1 MTPQFKRSPPT
12 IKNHQ
17 NLIIPPNFLQRIDT
31 TRTACQ
37 VSGMRDYQGEEIL
50 VISRELF
57 DELGSFQGIETDVVR
72 YLEAILDPANNFFMD
87 RGKAEE
93 DPSFKQIIPYAL
105 FHHNGRYL
113 HYTRG
118 KSGGESRLHAQGS
131 VGIGGHINPIDERA
145 DPLGRETYLA
155 GVEREIDEELNITG
169 GHQNRIVGLL
179 NDDSN
184 DVGKVHLGVVHI
196 FDLESDEITSA
207 EDALANL
214 AFQSAED
221 LKGSLHDTLET
232 WSKFCADELI

>member
-1 MTPQFKRSPPT
+1 
-12 IKNHQ
+12 
-17 NLIIPPNFLQRIDT
+17 
-31 TRTACQ
+31 
-37 VSGMRDYQGEEIL
+37 MRDYQGEEIL

-72 YLEAILDPANNFFMD
+72 YLEAILDPANNFFME
-87 RGKAEE
+87 RAQAEE

-105 FHHNGRYL
+105 FHHKGRYL

-196 FDLESDEITSA
+196 FDLESDDVTSA
-207 EDALANL
+207 EDSLANL
-214 AFQSAED
+214 AFQSAEA

>member
-1 MTPQFKRSPPT
+1 
-12 IKNHQ
+12 
-17 NLIIPPNFLQRIDT
+17 
-31 TRTACQ
+31 
-37 VSGMRDYQGEEIL
+37 MRDYKGEEIL

-87 RGKAEE
+87 RAEAEE

-105 FHHNGRYL
+105 FHHQGHYL

-131 VGIGGHINPIDERA
+131 VGVGGHINPVDERA

-155 GVEREIDEELNITG
+155 GVEREIDEELNISG
-169 GHQNRIVGLL
+169 DHKNQIVALL

-196 FDLESDEITSA
+196 FELESNDVTSA

-214 AFQSAED
+214 AFQSAAN
-221 LKGSLHDTLET
+221 LKGPLHASLET
-232 WSKFCADELI
+232 WSKFCVDQLVDA

>member
-1 MTPQFKRSPPT
+1 M
-12 IKNHQ
+12 
-17 NLIIPPNFLQRIDT
+17 QRIDT
-31 TRTACQ
+31 RESACQ
-37 VSGMRDYQGEEIL
+37 PLWMRDYQGEEIL
-50 VISRELF
+50 VISRQLF
-57 DELGSFQGIETDVVR
+57 DELGAFQGIKTDVDG

-87 RGKAEE
+87 RGKAED

-105 FHHNGRYL
+105 FQHNGKYL

-131 VGIGGHINPIDERA
+131 VGVGGHINPVDERA
-145 DPLGRETYLA
+145 DPLGKATYLA

-196 FDLESDEITSA
+196 FDLESEEVTSA

-214 AFQSAED
+214 AFQSSDD
-221 LKGSLHDTLET
+221 LKGKLHGSLET
-232 WSKFCADELI
+232 WSRFCIDELI

>member
-1 MTPQFKRSPPT
+1 M
-12 IKNHQ
+12 
-17 NLIIPPNFLQRIDT
+17 QRIDT
-31 TRTACQ
+31 RESACQ
-37 VSGMRDYQGEEIL
+37 PLWMRDYQGEEIL
-50 VISRELF
+50 VISRQLF
-57 DELGSFQGIETDVVR
+57 DELGAFQGIKTDVGG

-87 RGKAEE
+87 RGKAED

-105 FHHNGRYL
+105 FHHDGKYL

-131 VGIGGHINPIDERA
+131 VGVGGHINPVDERA
-145 DPLGRETYLA
+145 DPLGKATYLA

-196 FDLESDEITSA
+196 FDLESEDVTSA

-214 AFQSAED
+214 AFQSSED
-221 LKGSLHDTLET
+221 LTGKLHGSLET
-232 WSKFCADELI
+232 WSRFCVDKLI

>member
-1 MTPQFKRSPPT
+1 
-12 IKNHQ
+12 
-17 NLIIPPNFLQRIDT
+17 
-31 TRTACQ
+31 
-37 VSGMRDYQGEEIL
+37 MRDYQGEEIL

-57 DELGSFQGIETDVVR
+57 DKLGSFQGIETDVVR

-93 DPSFKQIIPYAL
+93 DSSFKQIIPYAL

-118 KSGGESRLHAQGS
+118 KSGGESRLHSQGS
-131 VGIGGHINPIDERA
+131 VGIGGHINPVDERA

-155 GVEREIDEELNITG
+155 GVEREIDEELDITG
-169 GHQNRIVGLL
+169 GHQNQIVGLL

-196 FDLESDEITSA
+196 FELESDEVTSA

-214 AFQSAED
+214 TFQSAEN
-221 LKGSLHDTLET
+221 LKGSLRKNLET
-232 WSKFCADELI
+232 WSQHCVDSLV

>member
-1 MTPQFKRSPPT
+1 
-12 IKNHQ
+12 
-17 NLIIPPNFLQRIDT
+17 
-31 TRTACQ
+31 
-37 VSGMRDYQGEEIL
+37 MRDYQGEEIL
-50 VISRELF
+50 VISRQLF
-57 DELGSFQGIETDVVR
+57 DELGAFQGIKTDVDG

-87 RGKAEE
+87 RGKAED

-105 FHHNGRYL
+105 FQHNGKYL

-131 VGIGGHINPIDERA
+131 VGVGGHINPVDERA
-145 DPLGRETYLA
+145 DPLGKATYLA

-196 FDLESDEITSA
+196 FDLESEDVTSA

-214 AFQSAED
+214 AFQSSDD
-221 LKGSLHDTLET
+221 LTGKLHGSLET
-232 WSKFCADELI
+232 WSRFCVDELI

>member
-1 MTPQFKRSPPT
+1 M
-12 IKNHQ
+12 
-17 NLIIPPNFLQRIDT
+17 QRIDT
-31 TRTACQ
+31 RESACQ
-37 VSGMRDYQGEEIL
+37 PLWMRDYQGEEIL
-50 VISRELF
+50 VISRQLF
-57 DELGSFQGIETDVVR
+57 DELGSFQGIKTDVDG
-72 YLEAILDPANNFFMD
+72 YLQAILDPANNFFMD
-87 RGKAEE
+87 RGKAED

-105 FHHNGRYL
+105 FHHDGKYL

-131 VGIGGHINPIDERA
+131 VGVGGHINPVDERA
-145 DPLGRETYLA
+145 DPLGKATYLA

-196 FDLESDEITSA
+196 FDLESEEVTSA

-214 AFQSAED
+214 AFQSSDD
-221 LKGSLHDTLET
+221 LKGKLHGSLET
-232 WSKFCADELI
+232 WSRFCVDELI

>member
-1 MTPQFKRSPPT
+1 M
-12 IKNHQ
+12 
-17 NLIIPPNFLQRIDT
+17 QRIDT
-31 TRTACQ
+31 RESACQ
-37 VSGMRDYQGEEIL
+37 PLWMRDYQGEEIL
-50 VISRELF
+50 VISRQLF
-57 DELGSFQGIETDVVR
+57 DELGSFQGIKTDVDG
-72 YLEAILDPANNFFMD
+72 YLQAILDPANNFFMD
-87 RGKAEE
+87 RGKAED

-105 FHHNGRYL
+105 FHHDGKYL

-131 VGIGGHINPIDERA
+131 VGVGGHINPVDERA
-145 DPLGRETYLA
+145 DPLGKATYLA

-196 FDLESDEITSA
+196 FDLESEDVTSA

-214 AFQSAED
+214 AFQSTED
-221 LKGSLHDTLET
+221 LTGQLHDTLET
-232 WSKFCADELI
+232 WSRFCVDELL

>member
-1 MTPQFKRSPPT
+1 M
-12 IKNHQ
+12 
-17 NLIIPPNFLQRIDT
+17 QRIDT
-31 TRTACQ
+31 SESACQ
-37 VSGMRDYQGEEIL
+37 TLRMRDYQGEEIL
-50 VISRELF
+50 VISRQLF
-57 DELGSFQGIETDVVR
+57 DELGAFQGIKTDVDG

-87 RGKAEE
+87 RGKAED

-105 FHHNGRYL
+105 FHHNGKYL

-131 VGIGGHINPIDERA
+131 VGVGGHINPVDERA
-145 DPLGRETYLA
+145 DPLGKATYLA

-169 GHQNRIVGLL
+169 GHKNRIVGLL

-196 FDLESDEITSA
+196 FDLESENVTSA

-214 AFQSAED
+214 AFQSSED
-221 LKGSLHDTLET
+221 LTGKLHGSLET
-232 WSKFCADELI
+232 WSRFCIDELI

>member
-1 MTPQFKRSPPT
+1 M
-12 IKNHQ
+12 
-17 NLIIPPNFLQRIDT
+17 QRIDT
-31 TRTACQ
+31 RESACQ
-37 VSGMRDYQGEEIL
+37 PLWMRDYQGEEIL
-50 VISRELF
+50 VISRQLF
-57 DELGSFQGIETDVVR
+57 DELGSFQGIKTDVDG
-72 YLEAILDPANNFFMD
+72 YLQAILDPANNFFMD
-87 RGKAEE
+87 RGKAED

-105 FHHNGRYL
+105 FHHDGKYL

-131 VGIGGHINPIDERA
+131 VGVGGHINPVDERA
-145 DPLGRETYLA
+145 DPLGKATYLA

-196 FDLESDEITSA
+196 FDLESEDVTSA

-214 AFQSAED
+214 AFQSSED
-221 LKGSLHDTLET
+221 LTGKFHGSLET
-232 WSKFCADELI
+232 WSRFCIDELI

>member
-1 MTPQFKRSPPT
+1 
-12 IKNHQ
+12 
-17 NLIIPPNFLQRIDT
+17 
-31 TRTACQ
+31 
-37 VSGMRDYQGEEIL
+37 MRDYKGEEIL
-50 VISRELF
+50 VIPRELF
-57 DELGSFQGIETDVVR
+57 DKLGSFQGIQTDVLK

-105 FHHNGRYL
+105 FHHEGRYL

-131 VGIGGHINPIDERA
+131 VGIGGHINPVDERA

-155 GVEREIDEELNITG
+155 GVEREIDEELHITG
-169 GHQNRIVGLL
+169 GHRNRIVGLL

-184 DVGKVHLGVVHI
+184 DVGKVHLGVVHV
-196 FDLESDEITSA
+196 FELESDQIESG

-214 AFQSAED
+214 AFQSITD
-221 LKGSLHDTLET
+221 LKGELHGSLET
-232 WSKFCADELI
+232 WSKFCVDALI

>member
-1 MTPQFKRSPPT
+1 
-12 IKNHQ
+12 
-17 NLIIPPNFLQRIDT
+17 
-31 TRTACQ
+31 
-37 VSGMRDYQGEEIL
+37 MRDYQGEEIL
-50 VISRELF
+50 VISRQLF
-57 DELGSFQGIETDVVR
+57 DELGAFQGIKTDVDG

-87 RGKAEE
+87 RGKAED

-105 FHHNGRYL
+105 FQHNGKYL

-131 VGIGGHINPIDERA
+131 VGVGGHINPVDERA
-145 DPLGRETYLA
+145 DPLGKATYLA

-196 FDLESDEITSA
+196 FDLESEDVTSA

-214 AFQSAED
+214 AFQSSDD
-221 LKGSLHDTLET
+221 LTGKLHGSLET
-232 WSKFCADELI
+232 WSRFCVNELI

>member
-1 MTPQFKRSPPT
+1 M
-12 IKNHQ
+12 
-17 NLIIPPNFLQRIDT
+17 QRIDT
-31 TRTACQ
+31 RESACQ
-37 VSGMRDYQGEEIL
+37 PLWMRDYQGEEIL
-50 VISRELF
+50 VISRQLF
-57 DELGSFQGIETDVVR
+57 DELGSFQGIKTDVDG
-72 YLEAILDPANNFFMD
+72 YLQAILDPANNFFMD
-87 RGKAEE
+87 RGKAED

-105 FHHNGRYL
+105 FHHDGKYL

-131 VGIGGHINPIDERA
+131 VGVGGHINPVDERA
-145 DPLGRETYLA
+145 DPLGKATYLA

-196 FDLESDEITSA
+196 FDLESEDVTSA

-214 AFQSAED
+214 AFQSSDD
-221 LKGSLHDTLET
+221 LKGKLHGSLET
-232 WSKFCADELI
+232 WSRFCIDELI

>member
-1 MTPQFKRSPPT
+1 M
-12 IKNHQ
+12 
-17 NLIIPPNFLQRIDT
+17 QRIDT
-31 TRTACQ
+31 RESACQ
-37 VSGMRDYQGEEIL
+37 PLWMRDYQGEEIL
-50 VISRELF
+50 VISRQLF
-57 DELGSFQGIETDVVR
+57 DELGAFQGIKTDVDG
-72 YLEAILDPANNFFMD
+72 YLQAILDPANNFFMD
-87 RGKAEE
+87 RGKAED

-105 FHHNGRYL
+105 FHHDGKYL

-131 VGIGGHINPIDERA
+131 VGVGGHINPVDERA
-145 DPLGRETYLA
+145 DPLGKATYLA

-196 FDLESDEITSA
+196 FDLESEDVTSA

-214 AFQSAED
+214 AFQSSDD
-221 LKGSLHDTLET
+221 LKGKLHGSLET
-232 WSKFCADELI
+232 WSRFCVDKLI

>member
-1 MTPQFKRSPPT
+1 
-12 IKNHQ
+12 
-17 NLIIPPNFLQRIDT
+17 
-31 TRTACQ
+31 
-37 VSGMRDYQGEEIL
+37 MRDYQGEEIL
-50 VISRELF
+50 VISRQLF
-57 DELGSFQGIETDVVR
+57 DELGAFQGIKTDVDG

-87 RGKAEE
+87 RGKAED

-105 FHHNGRYL
+105 FQHNGKYL

-131 VGIGGHINPIDERA
+131 VGVGGHINPVDERA
-145 DPLGRETYLA
+145 DPLGKATYLA

-196 FDLESDEITSA
+196 FDLESEDVTSA

-214 AFQSAED
+214 AFQSSDD
-221 LKGSLHDTLET
+221 LKGKLHGSLET
-232 WSKFCADELI
+232 WSRFCIDELI

>member
-1 MTPQFKRSPPT
+1 MTT
-12 IKNHQ
+12 
-17 NLIIPPNFLQRIDT
+17 L
-31 TRTACQ
+31 CQ
-37 VSGMRDYQGEEIL
+37 TPLMRDYQGEEIL

-105 FHHNGRYL
+105 FHHEGRYL

-118 KSGGESRLHAQGS
+118 ESGGESRLHAQGS
-131 VGIGGHINPIDERA
+131 VGIGGHINPVDERA

-155 GVEREIDEELNITG
+155 GVEREIDEELNITD
-169 GHQNRIVGLL
+169 GHQNRIVALL

-196 FDLESDEITSA
+196 FDLDSDQVTSA

-214 AFQSAED
+214 SFQTVED
-221 LKGSLHDTLET
+221 LKGSLHDSLET

>member
-1 MTPQFKRSPPT
+1 
-12 IKNHQ
+12 
-17 NLIIPPNFLQRIDT
+17 
-31 TRTACQ
+31 
-37 VSGMRDYQGEEIL
+37 MRDYQGEEIL
-50 VISRELF
+50 VISRQLF
-57 DELGSFQGIETDVVR
+57 DELGAFQGIKTDVDG

-87 RGKAEE
+87 RGKAED

-105 FHHNGRYL
+105 FQHNGKYL

-131 VGIGGHINPIDERA
+131 VGVGGHINPVDERA
-145 DPLGRETYLA
+145 DPLGKATYLA

-196 FDLESDEITSA
+196 FDLESENVTSA

-214 AFQSAED
+214 AFQSSED
-221 LKGSLHDTLET
+221 LTGKLHGSLET
-232 WSKFCADELI
+232 WSRFCIDELI

>member
-1 MTPQFKRSPPT
+1 M
-12 IKNHQ
+12 
-17 NLIIPPNFLQRIDT
+17 QRIDT
-31 TRTACQ
+31 SESACQ
-37 VSGMRDYQGEEIL
+37 TLRMRDYQGEEIL
-50 VISRELF
+50 VISRQLF
-57 DELGSFQGIETDVVR
+57 DELGAFQGIKTDVDG

-87 RGKAEE
+87 RGKAED

-105 FHHNGRYL
+105 FHHNGKYL

-131 VGIGGHINPIDERA
+131 VGVGGHINPVDERV
-145 DPLGRETYLA
+145 DPLGKATYLA

-196 FDLESDEITSA
+196 FDLESENVTSA

-214 AFQSAED
+214 AFQSSED
-221 LKGSLHDTLET
+221 LTGKLHGSLET
-232 WSKFCADELI
+232 WSRFCIDELI

>member
-1 MTPQFKRSPPT
+1 M
-12 IKNHQ
+12 
-17 NLIIPPNFLQRIDT
+17 QRIDT
-31 TRTACQ
+31 RESACQ
-37 VSGMRDYQGEEIL
+37 PLWMRDYQGEEIL
-50 VISRELF
+50 VISRQLF
-57 DELGSFQGIETDVVR
+57 DELGSFQGIKTDVGG

-87 RGKAEE
+87 RGKAED

-105 FHHNGRYL
+105 FHHDGKYL

-131 VGIGGHINPIDERA
+131 VGVGGHINPVDERA
-145 DPLGRETYLA
+145 DPLGKATYLA

-196 FDLESDEITSA
+196 FDLESEDVTSA

-214 AFQSAED
+214 AFQSSED
-221 LKGSLHDTLET
+221 LTGKLHGSLET
-232 WSKFCADELI
+232 WSRFCVDKLI

>member
-1 MTPQFKRSPPT
+1 
-12 IKNHQ
+12 
-17 NLIIPPNFLQRIDT
+17 
-31 TRTACQ
+31 
-37 VSGMRDYQGEEIL
+37 MRDYKGEEIL

-57 DELGSFQGIETDVVR
+57 DELGSFQGIETDALR

-87 RGKAEE
+87 RGQAEN
-93 DPSFKQIIPYAL
+93 DPGFKQIIPYAL
-105 FHHNGRYL
+105 FHHDGSYL

-155 GVEREIDEELNITG
+155 GVEREIDEELILTG
-169 GHQNRIVGLL
+169 SHKSRIVALL

-196 FDLESDEITSA
+196 FDLDSKDVTSG

-214 AFQSAED
+214 AFQSAAD
-221 LKGSLHDTLET
+221 LKGQLYPTLET
-232 WSKFCADELI
+232 WSRFCVDQLV